1 MVIIPRV
8 TYLKGKSQ
16 GEGKDQRKKDKTELA
31 FMLNTLGIDDT
42 QKAIYQSPKSH
53 NHFSVPATERLLIQ
67 NKNVTQTKR
76 SRNT

>member
-31 FMLNTLGIDDT
+31 FMLNTL
-42 QKAIYQSPKSH
+42 
-53 NHFSVPATERLLIQ
+53 V
-67 NKNVTQTKR
+67 
-76 SRNT
+76 